1 MGAGDLLPQSFLKEG
16 SSMCSENEGS
26 WRKFTDHIKYMAEK
40 IHNKS
45 WGAYSKLVKYT
56 PENIEQ
62 IHKSFIENYVSMK
75 SQMMEDT
82 ENLERFKIISAYTKA
97 ILAHPLF
104 MPDKKAV
111 AKFLL
116 SNAEIPI
123 CIKYPNSYFIYIMI
137 LSLINDYSAEVKR
150 NMWGIDSY
158 YFSLPVK
165 LYNLKFKNNEYVT
178 EDSDFTYRFIKF
190 ICYYSNK
197 ESIEKFPLFA
207 FSNILLL
214 LEMSND
220 CANFDLAD
228 KYYEPSQDGPHD
240 KGDI

>member
-1 MGAGDLLPQSFLKEG
+1 MRAGDLLPQSFLKEG
-16 SSMCSENEGS
+16 SSMGSENEDS
-26 WRKFTDHIKYMAEK
+26 WRKITDHIKYMAEE

-45 WGAYSKLVKYT
+45 WGAYRGLVKYM

-62 IHKSFIENYVSMK
+62 IHTSFIQNYDSMK
-75 SQMMEDT
+75 SEMMEGT

-97 ILAHPLF
+97 ILAYPLF
-104 MPDKKAV
+104 LPDEEAV

-116 SNAEIPI
+116 LYKEIPI
-123 CIKYPNSYFIYIMI
+123 CIKHPNSSFIYMMI
-137 LSLINDYSAEVKR
+137 LSLMHDFSAKVKR
-150 NMWGIDSY
+150 KMWHIDQY
-158 YFSLPVK
+158 RFFLPVN
-165 LYNLKFKNNEYVT
+165 LYNLKLENNEYIT
-178 EDSDFTYRFIKF
+178 EVSDFTYRFIKF

-220 CANFDLAD
+220 CANFGLAK